1 MLNTSEIPLIDTF
14 KAILDSSPENFV
26 LISANHTI
34 LLFNRTLQEM
44 ISGYFNTDIQIGDDY
59 RNYVLESTQ
68 NLYAESFQKALEGEI
83 IIIQDEAVVGNTTVW
98 FEYKMNPV
106 YDVNNQLIGIALYI
120 KNINAQKR
128 AEISR
133 YESEM
138 KFRRIIET
146 APIAILIVDSQMTI
160 TLCNPETEKIFG
172 YNHEEMINQHI
183 DLLIPAR
190 FKQNHHQHTE
200 EYLQSPRMYQM
211 GAGRFIPSVTKDG
224 KELIVE
230 VSLNSF
236 IVNGKQLVLAMIQ
249 DVTARIQN
257 EIQLKEQV
265 QILEKIAWQHS
276 HEIRRPVANIKGLID
291 LINMDYEAVQS
302 IPNWSYLEQEVE
314 SLDHI
319 IHKIVADTYRE
330 FRGK

>member
-1 MLNTSEIPLIDTF
+1 MLNTSEIPLIDTL

-146 APIAILIVDSQMTI
+146 APL
-160 TLCNPETEKIFG
+160 PF
-172 YNHEEMINQHI
+172 
-183 DLLIPAR
+183 
-190 FKQNHHQHTE
+190 
-200 EYLQSPRMYQM
+200 
-211 GAGRFIPSVTKDG
+211 
-224 KELIVE
+224 
-230 VSLNSF
+230 
-236 IVNGKQLVLAMIQ
+236 
-249 DVTARIQN
+249 
-257 EIQLKEQV
+257 
-265 QILEKIAWQHS
+265 
-276 HEIRRPVANIKGLID
+276 
-291 LINMDYEAVQS
+291 
-302 IPNWSYLEQEVE
+302 
-314 SLDHI
+314 
-319 IHKIVADTYRE
+319 
-330 FRGK
+330 